1 MHTRRTCLSNLWFHK
16 KFKCQLHNTNRL
28 YWQRE
33 DRERERERGML
44 GRGNARRCQ
53 GLHRRVADSPI
64 SPKKKPS
71 SSLFRCFAPCM
82 LLISAYVREARIVSN
97 PASLA
102 RCTCNNDFDDQI
114 TGFVANVTMQFQSH
128 VISSHIWPQCR
139 NLSSFRHDYCL
150 PSHYSND
157 LLN

>member
-1 MHTRRTCLSNLWFHK
+1 
-16 KFKCQLHNTNRL
+16 
-28 YWQRE
+28 
-33 DRERERERGML
+33 ML

-82 LLISAYVREARIVSN
+82 LLLSAYVREARIVSN

-102 RCTCNNDFDDQI
+102 RCTCNTDFDDQI

-128 VISSHIWPQCR
+128 VISSHIWPQ
-139 NLSSFRHDYCL
+139 LSATSHIIEFATETLDKLEEDQASASCQELTFKFQVHTSESSYDY
-150 PSHYSND
+150 D
-157 LLN
+157 